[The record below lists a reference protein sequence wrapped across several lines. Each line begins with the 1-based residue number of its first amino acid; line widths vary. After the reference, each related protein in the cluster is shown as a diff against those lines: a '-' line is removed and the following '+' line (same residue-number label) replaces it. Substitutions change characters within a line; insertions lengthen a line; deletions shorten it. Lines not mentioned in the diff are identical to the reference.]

1 MKFFLNI
8 LICVV
13 NIIIFVNR
21 CVSNSRE
28 YRVYDYKQND
38 CDFDFVSV
46 TSVLDDLNLPRCRS
60 SQDTNNNNNNF
71 GNQLIEFCEK
81 DDLI

>member
-1 MKFFLNI
+1 M
-8 LICVV
+8 
-13 NIIIFVNR
+13 
-21 CVSNSRE
+21 
-28 YRVYDYKQND
+28 YDYKQND